1 MILIVSPIGVSLNK
15 GNEQWYLE
23 KVDAAYEAI
32 IPLRFL
38 LLNSGMVPSTLK
50 VTLELIKI
58 LYSTFIH
65 YDEHL

>member
-1 MILIVSPIGVSLNK
+1 MILIVSPIGISLNK
-15 GNEQWYLE
+15 NYNPWYLE
-23 KVDAAYEAI
+23 RIDAALEAI